1 MIVLSCIIMVKTIQP
16 VTTGWLS
23 SITTRA
29 FLVLCVLSLY
39 APNLKVTYILV
50 HVLPRPCLQRPMKFT
65 SVVTVTFPSVYQTLL
80 DGVDFL
86 NFDLTWIMSAGCFL
100 EIDFHDR
107 LLWTT
112 IAPVVEMALLGG
124 TYTLAIH
131 RNRDAP
137 ETALINIR
145 KRHRSMALLVTF
157 LVYSSVSSV
166 IFQAFA
172 CEGLDDGKSYL
183 RADFTIV
190 CDSPKHKAFQIY
202 AGFMVMIYPIGIPAL
217 YAVLLF
223 SNHHVLRDEQGR
235 EESTIARLTSDLW
248 KPYKPHRFYYEV
260 IECGRRILLAGVV
273 VFIYPNTAAQI
284 AATLAIATVFI
295 FVSEAMAPY
304 HSQWDA
310 WISRSGH
317 AIVFVTIYVALL
329 LKVDVSGENTSSQ
342 KTFEVVIVAGH
353 GCMIL
358 AVVVEA
364 VIMALLMKG
373 GRQREDPSPR
383 FRRSSNNPCVIQAT
397 LVEEDAGCKTEL

>member
-1 MIVLSCIIMVKTIQP
+1 MYV
-16 VTTGWLS
+16 
-23 SITTRA
+23 
-29 FLVLCVLSLY
+29 
-39 APNLKVTYILV
+39 PNLTVTYIFV
-50 HVLPRPCLQRPMKFT
+50 HVLLRPCLQRPMKFT

-86 NFDLTWIMSAGCFL
+86 NFDFTWVLSAGCFL

-112 IAPVVEMALLGG
+112 ITPVVVMGLLGG
-124 TYTLAIH
+124 TYAFAIH
-131 RNRDAP
+131 RNRGAP
-137 ETALINIR
+137 ETALRNIR

-166 IFQAFA
+166 VFQTFA

-202 AGFMVMIYPIGIPAL
+202 AGLMVMIYPIGIPAL

-235 EESTIARLTSDLW
+235 GESAVASLTSDLW

-260 IECGRRILLAGVV
+260 IECSRRILLAGVV

-284 AATLAIATVFI
+284 AVTLAIATVFI

-317 AIVFVTIYVALL
+317 AIVFVTMYVALL

-353 GCMIL
+353 GCMFL
-358 AVVVEA
+358 AVVVEGI
-364 VIMALLMKG
+364 IMALLLKG
-373 GRQREDPSPR
+373 GRQREDPNPR
-383 FRRSSNNPCVIQAT
+383 FRRSSNNP
-397 LVEEDAGCKTEL
+397 